1 MTGDDRPAIFPR
13 SRVPFC
19 LVYQMRLLYVSVG
32 TRQGPT
38 MVGYQDVL
46 ALLGGRAAVGK
57 GVKTVADLDAA
68 VSAGLPR
75 AALDHVVEYAAPPA
89 ERAKLRNR
97 VVPRASYQRRRR
109 LSAAHSAATERLA
122 RVAAM
127 ARWVWEDDQKARQF
141 LWRTHPELRGRR
153 PIDVALTELGAREV
167 EEILARGIHGLP
179 V

>member
-1 MTGDDRPAIFPR
+1 MYQLVQDRD
-13 SRVPFC
+13 
-19 LVYQMRLLYVSVG
+19 
-32 TRQGPT
+32 PT

-75 AALDHVVEYAAPPA
+75 TALDHVVEYAAPPA

-141 LWRTHPELRGRR
+141 LWRTHPELGGRR